1 VKRAPNDGFPRRK
14 KRQKPPQLERL
25 FYCCAIILSATKKKA
40 KAAFNVGLCLF
51 LGKLNCGYISVSLNL
66 PQLKLLADAS
76 QF

>member
-1 VKRAPNDGFPRRK
+1 MKRAPNDGFPD
-14 KRQKPPQLERL
+14 E
-25 FYCCAIILSATKKKA
+25 KKKA